1 MLSILID
8 AISNYNC
15 YLNLFMEFRVFLNL
29 KLIFIIPFFKYS
41 GLLSD
46 ICNFL
51 YANKYYKNNY
61 SSIRIT
67 LRKLQRRFVCLRE
80 SKLRNSILTHI
91 HMEILYIYI
100 GVCIFIYIYIY
111 I

>member
-29 KLIFIIPFFKYS
+29 KLIFIILLLKYS

-61 SSIRIT
+61 SCIRIT

-80 SKLRNSILTHI
+80 SKLYNFILTHS
-91 HMEILYIYI
+91 Y
-100 GVCIFIYIYIY
+100 GDFI
-111 I
+111 